1 MFQNV
6 ARGSFEI
13 LTNSQTSAT
22 RIAETAAGMGLVLA
36 RPVVVPPPLA
46 PLFMQPAPRSITER
60 RFFLTAGLFTRRK
73 NLGVLVEAAAL
84 AERLSGVEPFDI
96 VFVGAP
102 GRDASQILA
111 GWPSQPGRIRLLR
124 AEGLS
129 DHAYSRLLG
138 ASAALLAPSLD
149 EGYDYPLHEALASR
163 VRVMASDIGAHREG
177 VPWTV
182 DLLAPGDTAA
192 WARALVEAARHH
204 PQECAD
210 TPMSQHARRH
220 PTAADL
226 LRHVAPFQGP

>member
-1 MFQNV
+1 
-6 ARGSFEI
+6 
-13 LTNSQTSAT
+13 
-22 RIAETAAGMGLVLA
+22 
-36 RPVVVPPPLA
+36 
-46 PLFMQPAPRSITER
+46 
-60 RFFLTAGLFTRRK
+60 LTAGLFTRRK